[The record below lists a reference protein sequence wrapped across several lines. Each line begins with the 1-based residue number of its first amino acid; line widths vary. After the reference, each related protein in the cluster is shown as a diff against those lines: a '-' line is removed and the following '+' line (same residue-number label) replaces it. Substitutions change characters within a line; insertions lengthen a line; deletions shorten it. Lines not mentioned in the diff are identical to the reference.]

1 MITFISYPFKAT
13 IFAKILLNEKLNGKE
28 QYRSYH
34 FPIHRIEDLVIFS
47 KFWLR
52 EPHKRLIE
60 IHIPTFNELKKCEP
74 ELIIKNKIDEI
85 DVMNKL
91 INEIDCLLEKY
102 NFIYE
107 SIGNENIGING
118 TWVDIDWF

>member
-1 MITFISYPFKAT
+1 
-13 IFAKILLNEKLNGKE
+13 
-28 QYRSYH
+28 
-34 FPIHRIEDLVIFS
+34 
-47 KFWLR
+47 
-52 EPHKRLIE
+52 
-60 IHIPTFNELKKCEP
+60 
-74 ELIIKNKIDEI
+74 
-85 DVMNKL
+85 MNKL